1 MKPNDFNEEG
11 SENGKASSKVLSW
24 QSLLKSHLSSF
35 IVLLRYPHLIHF
47 FFLLLFLLLL
57 FFFNGAGQ
65 YEAPGRTEKEY
76 GLFQEYFQGPFTKK
90 FHKFFDLLI
99 DVKL

>member
-1 MKPNDFNEEG
+1 MAEPPK
-11 SENGKASSKVLSW
+11 
-24 QSLLKSHLSSF
+24 KSFIKFYCLAPLSSS
-35 IVLLRYPHLIHF
+35 HTF
-47 FFLLLFLLLL
+47 FFSSSFSSSF

-76 GLFQEYFQGPFTKK
+76 GLFQEYFQGPLTKK